1 MSTANATS
9 NAASL
14 TVKRAVKA
22 PRDLVFGAFA
32 DAAALSAWW
41 GPMGFTMTVTE
52 FTFKPGGH
60 CLFKMENGDTVMWAK
75 LVYGAIE
82 RPDRLEITL
91 SFSNESGGLTRAP
104 FFAHW
109 PAEIINVF
117 TFTEQ
122 DGITTITN
130 QCCPVDATDAEVAS
144 FEENKHSVRGGLEAS
159 MDKLAVLLEG

>member
-1 MSTANATS
+1 MTTVNAKS
-9 NAASL
+9 SAASL

-41 GPMGFTMTVTE
+41 GPVGFTMTVTE
-52 FTFKPGGH
+52 FDFKPGGH
-60 CLFKMENGDTVMWAK
+60 CLFKMENADTTMWAR

-91 SFSNESGGLTRAP
+91 SFSDESGGLTRAP
-104 FFAHW
+104 FFDAW

-122 DGITTITN
+122 DGVTTITN
-130 QCCPVDATDAEVAS
+130 QCCPVDATAAEVAS
-144 FEENKHSVRGGLEAS
+144 FEENKDSLRGGLEAS
-159 MDKLAVLLEG
+159 MDKLAAQVEG